1 MDEGSLSLPPFTG
14 YDEKSL
20 RDYHLALRGNS
31 LNPMIDA
38 ATPLLGMVMRLSTM
52 NSQTMPEH
60 LFAQVVTDVQAVEQL
75 LQEQGYEPGV
85 IISFRYIL
93 CTFIDEAALGN
104 GWSNKNE
111 WIKQSLLVH
120 FHNEAWGGE
129 KVFILLER
137 LIREPKRY
145 QDLLEFL
152 WLCFSLGFRGRYKVA
167 AQEQGEFEQIY
178 RRLYHVLHKL
188 RGNAPFPLLHQ
199 DKKTQGGR
207 YQLISRLTIKHI
219 FLWWRCRAGVVLP
232 VLSVAAG
239 QPDAGHPVPAK
250 QITSIRTFMIQIDL
264 PTLVKRLNLFSRQA
278 LEMAASEC
286 MSQQAAEITVS
297 HVLIQMLAMP
307 RSDLRVITRQGD
319 IGMEELRQA
328 LTVENYTTA
337 RSADSYPAFSPMLV
351 EWLKEGWLLA
361 SAEMQHSELRGGV
374 LLLALLHSPLRYIP
388 PAAAQLLTGINRDRL
403 QQDFVQWT
411 QESAES
417 VVPDA
422 DCKGAGALT
431 DVADSLLARYAKNM
445 TEDARNDRLDPV
457 LCRDHEIDLMID
469 ILCRRRKNNPVVVG
483 EAGVGKSALIEGLA
497 LRIVAGQVPDKL
509 KNTDIMTL
517 DLGALQA
524 GASVKGEFE
533 KRFKGLMA
541 EVISSPVP
549 VILFIDEAH
558 TLIGAG
564 NQQGG
569 LDISNLLKPA
579 LARGELKTIAAT
591 TWSEYKKYF
600 EKDAALSRR
609 FQLVKVSEPNAA
621 EATIILRGLSA
632 VYEQSHGV
640 LIDDDAL
647 QAAAT
652 LSERYLSGRQLPDKA
667 IDVLDTACARVAIN
681 LSSPPKQISAL
692 TTLSHQQE
700 AEIRQLERE
709 LRIGLRTNTSRMTEV
724 LVQYDETLTALDELE
739 AAWHQQQ
746 TLVQEIIALRQQLLG
761 MAEDDAASLPHV
773 DAVEDTPPESE
784 QDNTGAEP
792 ADEAGSEQ
800 PEETAE
806 TVSPVQRL
814 AHLTAEL
821 DALHNDR
828 LLVSPHVDKKQI
840 AAVIAEWTGVPLN
853 RLSQN
858 EMSVI
863 TDLPKWL
870 GDTIKGQDLAI
881 ASLHKHLLTARADLR
896 RPGRPLGAFLLA
908 GPSGVGKT
916 ETVLQLAEL
925 LYGGRQYLT
934 TINMSEFQEKHTV
947 SRLIGSPPGYVGYG
961 EGGVLTE
968 AIRQKPYSV
977 VLLDEVEKAHPD
989 VLNLFYQAF
998 DKGEM
1003 ADGEGRLIDC
1013 KNIVFFLTSNLG
1025 YQVIVEH
1032 ADDPETMQEVL
1043 YPVLADFFKPALLAR
1058 MEVVPYL
1065 PLSKETLATII
1076 AGKLARLDNVLRS
1089 RFGAE
1094 VIIEPEVT
1102 DEIMSR
1108 VTRAENGARM
1118 LESVID
1124 GNMLP
1129 PLSLLLLQKMAANTA
1144 VARIRLS
1151 AVDGA
1156 FTADVEDAQNDESVT
1171 KDETVL

>member
-1 MDEGSLSLPPFTG
+1 
-14 YDEKSL
+14 
-20 RDYHLALRGNS
+20 
-31 LNPMIDA
+31 
-38 ATPLLGMVMRLSTM
+38 
-52 NSQTMPEH
+52 
-60 LFAQVVTDVQAVEQL
+60 
-75 LQEQGYEPGV
+75 
-85 IISFRYIL
+85 
-93 CTFIDEAALGN
+93 
-104 GWSNKNE
+104 
-111 WIKQSLLVH
+111 
-120 FHNEAWGGE
+120 
-129 KVFILLER
+129 
-137 LIREPKRY
+137 
-145 QDLLEFL
+145 
-152 WLCFSLGFRGRYKVA
+152 
-167 AQEQGEFEQIY
+167 
-178 RRLYHVLHKL
+178 
-188 RGNAPFPLLHQ
+188 
-199 DKKTQGGR
+199 
-207 YQLISRLTIKHI
+207 
-219 FLWWRCRAGVVLP
+219 
-232 VLSVAAG
+232 
-239 QPDAGHPVPAK
+239 
-250 QITSIRTFMIQIDL
+250 MIQIDL
-264 PTLVKRLNLFSRQA
+264 ATLVKRLNPFSKQA

-286 MSQQAAEITVS
+286 MSQQASEITVS
-297 HVLIQMLAMP
+297 HVLIQMLAIP
-307 RSDLRVITRQGD
+307 RSDLRVIAERAD
-319 IGMEELRQA
+319 IGTDELRQA
-328 LTVENYTTA
+328 LTVENYATS
-337 RSADSYPAFSPMLV
+337 RVADSYPSFSPMLV
-351 EWLKEGWLLA
+351 EWLKEAWLLA
-361 SAEMQHSELRGGV
+361 SAEMQQTELRGGI
-374 LLLALLHSPLRYIP
+374 LLLALLHTPLRYVP
-388 PAAAQLLTGINRDRL
+388 PVAARLLTAINRDQL
-403 QQDFVQWT
+403 QQDFAGWT
-411 QESAES
+411 RESAES
-417 VVPDA
+417 VVLNA
-422 DCKGAGALT
+422 DGH
-431 DVADSLLARYAKNM
+431 VASATADTGDSLLGRYAKNM
-445 TEDARNDRLDPV
+445 TDDARQGRLDPV
-457 LCRDHEIDLMID
+457 LCRDNEIDLMID

-497 LRIVAGQVPDKL
+497 LRIVDDRVPDKL
-509 KNTDIMTL
+509 RDTEIMTL

-541 EVISSPVP
+541 EVIQSPKP

-609 FQLVKVSEPNAA
+609 FQLVKVSEPTAA

-640 LIDDDAL
+640 LIDDEAL

-692 TTLSHQQE
+692 TTQRHQCE

-709 LRIGLRTNTSRMTEV
+709 LRIGLRTDTSRLTDA
-724 LVQYDETLTALDELE
+724 LVQYDETLTELDELE
-739 AAWHQQQ
+739 TAWRQQQ
-746 TLVQEIIALRQQLLG
+746 TLVQEIISLRKALLEETV
-761 MAEDDAASLPHV
+761 AEDERVAETTDDSTVAT
-773 DAVEDTPPESE
+773 D
-784 QDNTGAEP
+784 EP
-792 ADEAGSEQ
+792 AAGQ
-800 PEETAE
+800 PEPEIPPAD
-806 TVSPVQRL
+806 RL
-814 AHLTAEL
+814 AQLTAEL
-821 DALHNDR
+821 DALHNTQR
-828 LLVSPHVDKKQI
+828 LVSPHVDKKQI

-863 TDLPKWL
+863 TDLPQWL

-881 ASLHKHLLTARADLR
+881 KHLHKHLLTARADLR

-1025 YQVIVEH
+1025 YQVIVDH
-1032 ADDPETMQEVL
+1032 ADDPETMQEAL

-1065 PLSKETLATII
+1065 PLSKETLAVII
-1076 AGKLARLDNVLRS
+1076 AGKLARLDNVLRT

-1094 VIIEPEVT
+1094 VVIEPEVT
-1102 DEIMSR
+1102 DEIMQR

-1124 GNMLP
+1124 GEMLP
-1129 PLSLLLLQKMAANTA
+1129 PLSLLLLQKMAANVA
-1144 VARIRLS
+1144 IARIVLGV
-1151 AVDGA
+1151 ADGA
-1156 FTADVEDAQNDESVT
+1156 FTAVVEDAPEDSADSDALSEPET
-1171 KDETVL
+1171 EDATVL